1 MHELMRRTGSAN
13 PNQFAQWFD
22 EATASWT
29 DVEAPSHKPSKRI
42 KQVTATKDQKKWY
55 RIARGQQPL
64 SERTLEQLARL
75 FPDVRQYF
83 FEGPDRL
90 WEALW
95 GPVHRLWD
103 VCAVVFYDT
112 PFRPNCEIESD
123 VTVVTTYAG
132 PSLTFDESL
141 YNFECALLLRPY
153 NDDGNEYEL
162 RDLSD
167 SIAMYR
173 LHQAVSALAKTDGV
187 GAYRCVRACMDTV
200 ELWDQFD
207 AFNTFSSLCVYD
219 AINRE
224 LTETEIQRLKNEPS
238 YRDSV
243 RIGVGDIEQYAKW
256 PRFFCSNK
264 ERMEILRIAPPERYQ
279 ASLALQTY

>member
-29 DVEAPSHKPSKRI
+29 FEDAQGRGPGEEI
-42 KQVTATKDQKKWY
+42 KQVTATREQKKWY
-55 RIARGQQPL
+55 RIARGQQSL
-64 SERTLEQLARL
+64 SEKALAQLARL
-75 FPDVRQYF
+75 FPDARQYF
-83 FEGPDRL
+83 LEGPERL

-95 GPVHRLWD
+95 GPIHRLWD
-103 VCAVVFYDT
+103 VCGVVFHDV
-112 PFRPNCEIESD
+112 PFEPDRGIESD
-123 VTVVTTYAG
+123 ITFVTTYVG
-132 PSLTFDESL
+132 PTLKFEESL
-141 YNFECALLLRPY
+141 YNFERALLLRPY
-153 NDDGNEYEL
+153 EDHENEFQL

-173 LHQAVSALAKTDGV
+173 LHQAVNALARTDGV
-187 GAYRCVRACMDTV
+187 GAYRCVRACMDAV

-207 AFNTFSSLCVYD
+207 AFNTFSSFCVYE

-224 LTETEIQRLKNEPS
+224 LTEMEIHRLINEPS
-238 YRDSV
+238 YRNSV
-243 RIGVGDIEQYAKW
+243 GIGDGDIEEYAKW

-264 ERMEILRIAPPERYQ
+264 QRMEILRIAPR
-279 ASLALQTY
+279 